1 MLTSKESNKAL
12 EDLNDK
18 LSEIMN
24 KRGKIKSYWLSAL
37 SEITNPETTSPF
49 KLVTDPQGN
58 PVNDLLIKKTKQV
71 TFYDNLLIILDTDK
85 KVELQGDILKMT
97 INKNYDVDL
106 AKLIDKKLMFDLEKK
121 CSSLKEL

>member
-18 LSEIMN
+18 LSEIMS
-24 KRGKIKSYWLSAL
+24 KRGMLESYWLSAL

-58 PVNDLLIKKTKQV
+58 PVNDLLINKTKQV
-71 TFYDNLLIILDTDK
+71 TFYDNLLIFLDTDQ
-85 KVELQGDILKMT
+85 KVEL
-97 INKNYDVDL
+97 
-106 AKLIDKKLMFDLEKK
+106 
-121 CSSLKEL
+121 